1 MSRTL
6 VAVVGSFLV
15 TAFFL
20 VTPVGLA
27 PLTAGTFFVLAL
39 VVFLRVMAG
48 AVSTVG
54 KMRGLELPVAERVPS
69 RGIMATVS
77 GGLETTA
84 N

>member
-1 MSRTL
+1 MAHTL
-6 VAVVGSFLV
+6 VAAAGSFLV
-15 TAFFL
+15 VFFL

-27 PLTAGTFFVLAL
+27 PLTTGVFLVLVA
-39 VVFLRVMAG
+39 FLRVIAG

-69 RGIMATVS
+69 RGIMATACN
-77 GGLETTA
+77 GLKMTA